1 MSGRG
6 KMAPIL
12 GMAGA
17 GLLAVVVLLAII
29 GPFIVPYDAK
39 TRSGG
44 PLEAP
49 SAAHWLG
56 TNDIG
61 QDIAAELVSGARVSL
76 TVGIVGALCVMVIGA
91 LIGIVAGYFGGWA
104 DTLMMRLVDVMMT
117 LPFLPLMIVVGV
129 FLKPGITTQIM
140 IISLVMW
147 AKVARELRSQ
157 IMSLRS
163 RGPVQA
169 ARAMG
174 ATNGYMMRKHVLPGV
189 SPLLIPQ
196 FVQSVNA
203 AIMMES
209 SLSFLGLGDPL
220 AKSWGSMLFYANAR
234 SAFLTDAWLW
244 WVFPPGFCIIVVVL
258 GCTFVGYWLEEKAN
272 PRLSAYAAPA
282 ACRRRRGRSLL
293 AGAPQAGRG
302 APAADSQRV
311 LAVEHLDVTFPK
323 DGGVVQ
329 AVKDF
334 NLTVRPGEI
343 VGIVGESG
351 SGKTTIGAAIM
362 QLLKPPACMAGS
374 IRLMGADMMKLSDEQ
389 LRRLRG
395 NRLALIPQAA
405 MNALNPVLNIR
416 MQMLEAINI
425 HRPMKLA
432 DANRRIDE
440 LLAQVGLGAHWGA
453 AFPHELSGGMKQR
466 VIIAMA
472 LLNEPDFIIADE
484 PTTGLDV
491 KVQVEIVRL
500 LERLQRQYGMAMIFI
515 SHDLPL
521 VLRIAGRMIILNGG
535 ETVDQGAAAEL
546 RSHPNHPY
554 TRKLMEAIP
563 RIGAGREP
571 QADLRQKEGGE
582 LVAQS

>member
-1 MSGRG
+1 MSREGNRASVLG
-6 KMAPIL
+6 KIGL
-12 GMAGA
+12 GLISLVA
-17 GLLAVVVLLAII
+17 LLALL
-29 GPFIVPYDAK
+29 GPLVVPYDAK
-39 TRSGG
+39 ERSGG

-61 QDIAAELVSGARVSL
+61 QDILAELVSGARVSL
-76 TVGIVGALCVMVIGA
+76 TVGIVGAICVMLIGA
-91 LIGIVAGYFGGWA
+91 VIGIVAGYFGGWVDA
-104 DTLMMRLVDVMMT
+104 LMMRLVDVMMT
-117 LPFLPLMIVVGV
+117 LPFLPLMIVIGV
-129 FLKPGITTQIM
+129 FLKPSIATQIM

-163 RGPVQA
+163 RGAVQA
-169 ARAMG
+169 ARSMG
-174 ATNGYMMRKHVLPGV
+174 GTNGYIMRKHVLPGV
-189 SPLLIPQ
+189 FPLLIPQ
-196 FVQSVNA
+196 FVQGVNA

-244 WVFPPGFCIIVVVL
+244 WVLPPGICIIVVVL

-272 PRLSAYAAPA
+272 PRLSAYTAP
-282 ACRRRRGRSLL
+282 L
-293 AGAPQAGRG
+293 ARKKRIDRTLYARLSERG
-302 APAADSQRV
+302 ADDRTGASV
-311 LAVEHLDVTFPK
+311 LTVEHLQVTFPK
-323 DGGVVQ
+323 DGGIVQ

-334 NLTVRPGEI
+334 NLSVRPGEI

-362 QLLKPPACMAGS
+362 QLLKPPARMEGS
-374 IRLMGADMMKLSDEQ
+374 IRLKGLDLAELSAEQ

-395 NRLALIPQAA
+395 NRIALIPQAA

-416 MQMLEAINI
+416 MQMLEAIRL
-425 HRPMKLA
+425 HRRMKSA
-432 DANRRIDE
+432 EANRRIDE
-440 LLAQVGLGAHWGA
+440 LLAQVGLSAHWGA

-472 LLNEPDFIIADE
+472 LLNEPEFIVADE

-500 LERLQRQYGMAMIFI
+500 LERLQRQYGIAMIFI

-521 VLRIAGRMIILNGG
+521 VMRIADRMVILNGG
-535 ETVDQGAAAEL
+535 EAVEQGRSAEL
-546 RSHPNHPY
+546 RRHPNHPY
-554 TRKLMEAIP
+554 TRKLMEAVP
-563 RIGAGREP
+563 QIGPAREP
-571 QADLRQKEGGE
+571 ATT
-582 LVAQS
+582 V

>member
-1 MSGRG
+1 MSGKSNRAAALG
-6 KMAPIL
+6 KI
-12 GMAGA
+12 GM
-17 GLLAVVVLLAII
+17 GLIALVVLLALI
-29 GPFIVPYDAK
+29 GPLAVPYDAK
-39 TRSGG
+39 ERSGG

-61 QDIAAELVSGARVSL
+61 QDILAELVSGARVSL
-76 TVGIVGALCVMVIGA
+76 TVGIVGAVCVMLIGA
-91 LIGIVAGYFGGWA
+91 AIGIVAGYFGGWIDA
-104 DTLMMRLVDVMMT
+104 LMMRLVDVMMT
-117 LPFLPLMIVVGV
+117 LPFLPLMIVIGV
-129 FLKPGITTQIM
+129 FLKPSIATQIM

-163 RGPVQA
+163 RGSVQA
-169 ARAMG
+169 ARSMG
-174 ATNGYMMRKHVLPGV
+174 ATNGYIMRRHVLPGV
-189 SPLLIPQ
+189 FPLLIPQ
-196 FVQSVNA
+196 FVQGVNA

-234 SAFLTDAWLW
+234 SAFLTEAWLW
-244 WVFPPGFCIIVVVL
+244 WVLPPGICIIIVVL

-272 PRLSAYAAPA
+272 PRLSAYAA
-282 ACRRRRGRSLL
+282 
-293 AGAPQAGRG
+293 
-302 APAADSQRV
+302 APARKKRADRTLYARLSERGMDNRAEAPV
-311 LAVEHLDVTFPK
+311 LTVERLQVTFPK
-323 DGGVVQ
+323 DGGIVR

-334 NLTVRPGEI
+334 NLIVRPGEI

-362 QLLKPPACMAGS
+362 QLLKPPARVEGS
-374 IRLMGADMMKLSDEQ
+374 IRLKGLDLAELSAEQ

-395 NRLALIPQAA
+395 NRIALIPQAA

-416 MQMLEAINI
+416 MQMLEAIKL
-425 HRPMKLA
+425 HRPMKPA
-432 DANRRIDE
+432 EANRRIDE
-440 LLAQVGLGAHWGA
+440 LLAEVGLSAHWGA

-472 LLNEPDFIIADE
+472 LLNEPEFIVADE

-500 LERLQRQYGMAMIFI
+500 LERLQRQYGIAMIFI

-521 VLRIAGRMIILNGG
+521 VMRIADRMIILNGG
-535 ETVDQGAAAEL
+535 EAVEQGATAEL
-546 RSHPNHPY
+546 RKYPNHPY
-554 TRKLMEAIP
+554 TRKLLEAVP
-563 RIGAGREP
+563 QIGPAREP
-571 QADLRQKEGGE
+571 ATT
-582 LVAQS
+582 V